1 LGIPTNSTSLGESYV
16 GSSAVPNAN
25 VLTTIWRDEVT
36 DSQGNKIVYLGT
48 WTYEACLPVSSFYF
62 SVADKLNT
70 HTQYFDITPG
80 LADPNVFIPRR
91 ECL

>member
-1 LGIPTNSTSLGESYV
+1 MKKLNFYFQINLYFKLI
-16 GSSAVPNAN
+16 
-25 VLTTIWRDEVT
+25 VL
-36 DSQGNKIVYLGT
+36 K
-48 WTYEACLPVSSFYF
+48 ACLPVSSFYF